1 MDNSLQFSHYKGNSF
16 ALINGFA
23 ITFQAFIYIHPLKV
37 MIHCAIIG
45 AGQIGSRHLQALCNL
60 ESPTRIDLVD
70 PSEKSLKTAL
80 DRYEEVISPSKKN
93 VELCC
98 HKSMDGIPSTLD
110 LVIIATNSNVRNE
123 VLKEALQN
131 RSVKNLI
138 LEKVLFQK
146 KIDYITVD
154 NFLKESSIP
163 TWVSCWMRT
172 TDLFKKIKS
181 LLNLNECI
189 QMKVEGSKW
198 GMGCNSIHYMD
209 LFSYLSG
216 CNDFKF
222 VRVNLEA
229 TVLNAKRKGFKEF
242 IGHLGGRNSRD
253 DSLDLFCKDRREGFV
268 SIEIRNGPETYL
280 LVTNFVNHFD
290 LKSSNAL
297 ANRIGKVFLPYQSEM
312 THIWVNDILKKG
324 SCDLPTYAN
333 SMKLHLELIRVF
345 TYHIER
351 ITGEKI
357 DACPIT

>member
-1 MDNSLQFSHYKGNSF
+1 M
-16 ALINGFA
+16 
-23 ITFQAFIYIHPLKV
+23 T
-37 MIHCAIIG
+37 HCAIIG
-45 AGQIGSRHLQALCNL
+45 AGQVGSRHLQALCHL
-60 ESPTRIDLVD
+60 ESLTRIDLVD
-70 PSEKSLKTAL
+70 PSEESLKKAS
-80 DRYEEVISPSKKN
+80 DCYEEVAYPRKQKI
-93 VELCC
+93 ELCF
-98 HKSMDGIPSTLD
+98 HKSLDGLPDSLD
-110 LVIIATNSNVRNE
+110 LIIIATNSSVRSD
-123 VLKEALQN
+123 VLKKATRK

-146 KIDYITVD
+146 KIDYIEVD

-181 LLNLNECI
+181 LLNLNDSI

-222 VRVNLEA
+222 VSVNLEDKI
-229 TVLNAKRKGFKEF
+229 LNAKRKGFKEF
-242 IGHLGGRNSRD
+242 IGHLEGKNSRD
-253 DSLDLFCKDRREGFV
+253 DSLNLFCNNKNKDFI
-268 SIEIRNGPETYL
+268 SIEIRNGPESYL
-280 LVTNFVNHFD
+280 FDTNFVNHFD
-290 LKSSNAL
+290 LKSSNPL
-297 ANRIGKVFLPYQSEM
+297 ASRIGKVFLPYQSEM

-333 SMKLHLELIRVF
+333 SMKLHLELISVF
-345 TYHIER
+345 TYHIEK
-351 ITGEKI
+351 ITGDQI

>member
-1 MDNSLQFSHYKGNSF
+1 MKKM
-16 ALINGFA
+16 
-23 ITFQAFIYIHPLKV
+23 T
-37 MIHCAIIG
+37 HCAIIG
-45 AGQIGSRHLQALCNL
+45 AGEIGSRHLQALCHL
-60 ESPTRIDLVD
+60 ENSARIDLVD
-70 PSEKSLKTAL
+70 PSNKSLKIAS
-80 DRYEEVISPSKKN
+80 DRYEEAIHLGKHN
-93 VELCC
+93 IELYC
-98 HKSMDGIPSTLD
+98 HKNLNGLPDTLD
-110 LVIIATNSNVRNE
+110 LIIIATNSSIRSK
-123 VLKEALQN
+123 VLKEVI
-131 RSVKNLI
+131 RKSSVKNLI

-146 KIDYITVD
+146 NIDYILVD
-154 NFLKESSIP
+154 KLLKKFSIP

-172 TDLFKKIKS
+172 TDLFKQIKA
-181 LLNLNECI
+181 LLNLNDCI
-189 QMKVEGSKW
+189 QMKIEGSKW
-198 GMGCNSIHYMD
+198 GMGSNSIHYMD

-253 DSLDLFCKDRREGFV
+253 DSLDLFCNDRREGFV
-268 SIEIRNGPETYL
+268 SIEIQNGPETYL

>member
-1 MDNSLQFSHYKGNSF
+1 MKKM
-16 ALINGFA
+16 
-23 ITFQAFIYIHPLKV
+23 T
-37 MIHCAIIG
+37 HCAIIG
-45 AGQIGSRHLQALCNL
+45 AGEIGSRHLQALSHL
-60 ESPTRIDLVD
+60 ENPTRIDLVD
-70 PSEKSLKTAL
+70 PSNKSLKKAF
-80 DRYEEVISPSKKN
+80 DRYEEVVSPGKQN
-93 VELCC
+93 IELCC
-98 HKSMDGIPSTLD
+98 HKGLDDLPDTLD
-110 LVIIATNSNVRNE
+110 LMIIATDSSVRSE
-123 VLKEALQN
+123 VLKNAT
-131 RSVKNLI
+131 RKCFVKNLI

-146 KIDYITVD
+146 KIDYIAVD

-172 TDLFKKIKS
+172 TDLFKKIKT
-181 LLNLNECI
+181 LLNLNDRI

-209 LFSYLSG
+209 LFSYLLG

-242 IGHLGGRNSRD
+242 IGHLGGRNSRG
-253 DSLDLFCKDRREGFV
+253 DSLDLFCNDGSEGFV

-297 ANRIGKVFLPYQSEM
+297 AKGIGKVFLPYQSEM